1 MADKSMVRMTTRTKV
16 NAGGAE
22 KHNNRLIDDPNI
34 NKELSHK
41 NMKYVYP
48 NYVSKSYKDIE
59 KNFAVLC
66 KEKNG
71 YKPRAK
77 SMPLR
82 EIVILGNENTTLD
95 DYIKFANRIKK
106 ELEIKPID
114 IYLHRDEGH
123 TNEQG
128 KWIENYHAH
137 IMFDCVDYDTGKTIR
152 PKLGTTAQLQDWASQ
167 ELGMKRGDSKTHTKM
182 VNLSPKQYR
191 QQQQIVTK
199 LKKTIEI
206 LKNDLKEEENT
217 RAKRW
222 QKLINVEKEYNN
234 IKQQQIILEEN
245 LQNLFDA
252 MGLGEIKQVIKDLKT
267 GIKQDYDAIRDELKQ
282 SGIATQQDYQN
293 LKKQYELLTKQL
305 TINVSNKQN
314 IKENNTLTL
323 EEKNIINEKTRQ
335 EYIASVKKN
344 QAKMKRIIIEM
355 LPKSGIEHIINKNI
369 DKNINIER

>member
-1 MADKSMVRMTTRTKV
+1 MAEKSMVRMTTRTKV

-34 NKELSHK
+34 NKELTHK

-48 NYVSKSYKDIE
+48 DYASKSYKDIE
-59 KNFAVLC
+59 RDFAIIC

-82 EIVILGNENTTLD
+82 EIIILGNENTTLN
-95 DYIKFANRIKK
+95 DYINFANRVKK
-106 ELEIKPID
+106 ELGIKPID
-114 IYLHRDEGH
+114 IYLNRDEGH

-137 IMFDCVDYDTGKTIR
+137 IMLDCVDYETGKTIR
-152 PKLGTTAQLQDWASQ
+152 PKLGTTAKLQDWASE
-167 ELGMKRGDSKTHTKM
+167 ELGMKRGDSKTHTKK
-182 VNLSPKQYR
+182 VNLNPTQYR

-199 LKKTIEI
+199 LKKTIEV
-206 LKNDLKEEENT
+206 LKTDLKDEQKTREESW
-217 RAKRW
+217 R
-222 QKLINVEKEYNN
+222 KLVKVEKEYNN
-234 IKQQQIILEEN
+234 IKQQQNILEEN

-252 MGLGEIKQVIKDLKT
+252 MGLGEIKQVIKDIKS
-267 GIKQDYDAIRDELKQ
+267 GIKKDYDAIRDELKQ
-282 SGIATQQDYQN
+282 SGVATQQDYQR
-293 LKKQYELLTKQL
+293 LKKDYDLLTKQL
-305 TINVSNKQN
+305 TINVDKKQN

-323 EEKNIINEKTRQ
+323 EEKNIINEKVRQ
-335 EYIASVKKN
+335 EYIASVKNK

-355 LPKSGIEHIINKNI
+355 LPKSNIEHIRNKNI